1 MVLRL
6 RCCRGCRTYRQGLDQ
21 EEIPLTA
28 LENGFW
34 RKHQAKA
41 FILGK
46 RRLLSVGLGEL
57 GRG

>member
-1 MVLRL
+1 MLSGVLS
-6 RCCRGCRTYRQGLDQ
+6 GCRTYRQGLDQ